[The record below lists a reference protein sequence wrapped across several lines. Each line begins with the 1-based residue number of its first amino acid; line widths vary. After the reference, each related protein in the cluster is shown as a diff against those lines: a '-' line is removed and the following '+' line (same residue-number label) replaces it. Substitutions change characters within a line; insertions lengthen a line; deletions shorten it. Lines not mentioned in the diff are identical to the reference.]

1 MNNVQFKNN
10 VMMIKK
16 TLILTAILLVYQGY
30 SQSKLDGYIEVGL
43 KNNEVIKQHNF
54 DINKSMWAL
63 KEARSLFYPT
73 VSLNG
78 SYTKAEGGRTIDI
91 PIGDM
96 LNPVYSTL
104 NQITNSNAFP
114 TLENQSVL
122 INPDNFYDAKIHTTM
137 PLLNFEIIYN
147 KRIKAQQ
154 TTLQKIELEIYQRE
168 LVKDIK
174 IAYYK
179 YLQSLEGIKIY
190 EDALALVTENQRVNQ
205 SLFKNDKIN
214 RTAVLRSDNEVV
226 RIAANLETAKQV
238 SNNARAYFN
247 FLLNQKLDTQIMVD
261 EINENVP
268 SALVEGNTENRE
280 ELKKLDQV
288 KELNENITKL
298 TKSHWFPTLSGFADF
313 GVQDFD
319 FEMNKD
325 SRYYFAGLGL
335 EWNIFSGNKNKYKLK
350 QVEEDNK
357 KISSQI
363 DNIKQ
368 QLLLQ
373 FQVSQ
378 NNIKSALEQF
388 HADKN
393 QKESAKK
400 YNDDITKLYK
410 EGQAIYIELLDA
422 QNQWVNAQLNTN
434 ISLYN
439 SWIAFAEME
448 RANATF
454 TFK

>member
-1 MNNVQFKNN
+1 MYI
-10 VMMIKK
+10 MIKNAV
-16 TLILTAILLVYQGY
+16 ILTVILLGYQGY
-30 SQSKLDGYIEVGL
+30 SQSKLDGYIETGL
-43 KNNEVIKQHNF
+43 KNNEVIKQHYF
-54 DINKSMWAL
+54 DINKSVYAL

-78 SYTKAEGGRTIDI
+78 SYTRAEGGRTIDI
-91 PIGDM
+91 PVGDM
-96 LNPVYSTL
+96 LNPVYNTL
-104 NQITNSNAFP
+104 NQMTNSKAFP

-147 KRIKAQQ
+147 ERIKSQQ
-154 TTLQKIELEIYQRE
+154 ASLQQIELEIYKRE
-168 LVKDIK
+168 LVKEIK

-179 YLQSLEGIKIY
+179 YLQSIEGIKIY
-190 EDALALVTENQRVNQ
+190 QDALALVKENQRVNQ

-214 RTAVLRSDNEVV
+214 RTAVLRSDNEVI
-226 RIAANLETAKQV
+226 RIQANLETAKQV
-238 SNNARAYFN
+238 SNNAKSYFN
-247 FLLNQKLDTQIMVD
+247 FLLNEKLDSDIETDDNEVLPIDAVTENTQ
-261 EINENVP
+261 
-268 SALVEGNTENRE
+268 NRE
-280 ELKKLDQV
+280 ELLKLTQV
-288 KELNENITKL
+288 KELNETVGKL
-298 TKSHWFPTLSGFADF
+298 TQSYWFPTVSGFADF
-313 GVQDFD
+313 GFQDFD
-319 FEMNKD
+319 FDVNKD

-335 EWNIFSGNKNKYKLK
+335 QWNIFSGNKNKYKLK
-350 QVEEDNK
+350 QVEEDTK
-357 KISSQI
+357 KISSQT
-363 DNIKQ
+363 DNVRQ

-378 NNIKSALEQF
+378 NNLKSALEQF
-388 HADKN
+388 YANKN

-434 ISLYN
+434 IALYN
-439 SWIAFAEME
+439 SWIAFAELE

-454 TFK
+454 TLKN

>member
-1 MNNVQFKNN
+1 M
-10 VMMIKK
+10 KK
-16 TLILTAILLVYQGY
+16 TLILMTILLGYYGY
-30 SQSKLDGYIEVGL
+30 SQSKLDGYIETGL

-54 DINKSMWAL
+54 DINKSMYAL

-96 LNPVYSTL
+96 LNPVYNTL

-147 KRIKAQQ
+147 KRIKNQQ
-154 TTLQKIELEIYQRE
+154 TSLQKIELEIYQRE
-168 LVKDIK
+168 LVKEIK

-179 YLQSLEGIKIY
+179 YIQSVEGIKIY
-190 EDALALVTENQRVNQ
+190 EDALALVKENQRVNK
-205 SLFKNDKIN
+205 SLFKNEKIN
-214 RTAVLRSDNEVV
+214 RTAVLRSDNEVI
-226 RIAANLETAKQV
+226 RIQANLETAKQN
-238 SNNARAYFN
+238 SNNARSYFN
-247 FLLNQKLDTQIMVD
+247 FLLNEKLDAAIEVD
-261 EINENVP
+261 ENETPPIDAV
-268 SALVEGNTENRE
+268 SENTQNRE
-280 ELKKLDQV
+280 ELKKLTQA
-288 KELNENITKL
+288 KEINDNVSKL
-298 TKSHWFPTLSGFADF
+298 TQSYWFPKVNGFADF
-313 GVQDFD
+313 GIQDFD
-319 FEMNKD
+319 FEVNKQ
-325 SRYYFAGLGL
+325 SRYYFAGVGL

-350 QVEEDNK
+350 QTEEDSK

-363 DNIKQ
+363 DNVKQ

-378 NNIKSALEQF
+378 NNLKSALEQF
-388 HADKN
+388 YADKN

-400 YNDDITKLYK
+400 YNEDITKLYK

-434 ISLYN
+434 IALYN
-439 SWIAFAEME
+439 SWIAFAELE

-454 TFK
+454 TLNN

>member
-1 MNNVQFKNN
+1 MKLKVVTYLFLCFGLN
-10 VMMIKK
+10 
-16 TLILTAILLVYQGY
+16 GY
-30 SQSKLDGYIEVGL
+30 SQNKLDDYIKIGL
-43 KNNEVIKQHNF
+43 QNNEVIKQYNF

-91 PIGDM
+91 PVGDM
-96 LNPVYSTL
+96 LNPVYTTL

-137 PLLNFEIIYN
+137 ALLNFEIIYN
-147 KRIKAQQ
+147 KRIKTQQ

-190 EDALALVTENQRVNQ
+190 QDALALVTENQRVNH

-226 RIAANLETAKQV
+226 RIVANLETAKQV
-238 SNNARAYFN
+238 SHNARAYFN

-261 EINENVP
+261 ENNENIP
-268 SALVEGNTENRE
+268 IALVEGNTENRE

-288 KELNENITKL
+288 KEINDNVNKL
-298 TKSHWFPTLSGFADF
+298 TKSHWYPTLSGFVDF
-313 GVQDFD
+313 GVQGFD
-319 FEMNKD
+319 FEMNKN

-357 KISSQI
+357 KITSQI
-363 DNIKQ
+363 DNVKQ

-373 FQVSQ
+373 FQVTQ
-378 NNIKSALEQF
+378 NNLKSALEQF

-454 TFK
+454 NLNKSKIK

>member
-1 MNNVQFKNN
+1 MKVKIL
-10 VMMIKK
+10 VL
-16 TLILTAILLVYQGY
+16 LIYGVGARSY
-30 SQSKLDGYIEVGL
+30 SQEKLEGYIKTGL
-43 KNNEVIKQHNF
+43 QNNEVIRQHNF
-54 DINKSMWAL
+54 DITKSIYAL

-73 VSLNG
+73 VSLNAN
-78 SYTKAEGGRTIDI
+78 YTKADGGRTIDI

-104 NQITNSNAFP
+104 NQIMNSNAFP
-114 TLENQSVL
+114 ALQNQSVL

-168 LVKDIK
+168 LVKEVK

-190 EDALALVTENQRVNQ
+190 EDALALVGENQRVNH
-205 SLFKNDKIN
+205 SLFKNEKIN
-214 RTAVLRSDNEVV
+214 RTAVLRSDNEVI
-226 RIAANLETAKQV
+226 RIAANLETARQAG
-238 SNNARAYFN
+238 NNARAYFN
-247 FLLNQKLDTQIMVD
+247 FLLNRKLDTEIVAD
-261 EINENVP
+261 ENKENVP
-268 SALVEGNTENRE
+268 DALVEENIQNRE
-280 ELKKLDQV
+280 ELKKLDQAS
-288 KELNENITKL
+288 EINGNLSRL
-298 TKSHWFPTLSGFADF
+298 AKSHWFPTLSGFADF
-313 GVQDFD
+313 GFQDFD
-319 FEMNKD
+319 FEVDKD
-325 SRYYFAGLGL
+325 SRYYFAGIGL
-335 EWNIFSGNKNKYKLK
+335 EWNLFSGNKNKYKLK
-350 QVEEDNK
+350 QIELDAK
-357 KISSQI
+357 KISSQT
-363 DNIKQ
+363 DNVRQ

-378 NNIKSALEQF
+378 NNLKSALEQF
-388 HADKN
+388 YADRN
-393 QKESAKK
+393 QKVAAKK

-422 QNQWVNAQLNTN
+422 QNQWINAQLNAN

-439 SWIAFAEME
+439 SWIAFSEME

>member
-1 MNNVQFKNN
+1 MK
-10 VMMIKK
+10 IK
-16 TLILTAILLVYQGY
+16 LTFAILCLGY
-30 SQSKLDGYIEVGL
+30 LGYAQNKLETYIQNGL
-43 KNNEVIKQHNF
+43 KNNEVIRQHNF
-54 DINKSMWAL
+54 DICKSMYAL
-63 KEARSLFYPT
+63 KEARALFYPT

-78 SYTKAEGGRTIDI
+78 SHTKAEGGRTIDI

-114 TLENQSVL
+114 MLENQSVL

-147 KRIKAQQ
+147 KRIKTQQ

-168 LVKDIK
+168 LVKEIK

-179 YLQSLEGIKIY
+179 YLQSVEGIKIY
-190 EDALALVTENQRVNQ
+190 EDALALVKENQRVNQ
-205 SLFKNDKIN
+205 ALFKNEKIN
-214 RTAVLRSDNEVV
+214 RTAVLRSDNEVI
-226 RIAANLETAKQV
+226 RIQANLETARQT
-238 SNNARAYFN
+238 SNNARSYFN
-247 FLLNQKLDTQIMVD
+247 FLLNQKLDTAIETDQSEAPPIEVLSENTQNREELQKLTQAK
-261 EINENVP
+261 EINENV
-268 SALVEGNTENRE
+268 S
-280 ELKKLDQV
+280 
-288 KELNENITKL
+288 KL
-298 TKSHWFPTLSGFADF
+298 TSSYWLPKVNGFADF
-313 GVQDFD
+313 GIQDFD
-319 FEMNKD
+319 FEADKN
-325 SRYYFAGLGL
+325 SRYYFAGVGL
-335 EWNIFSGNKNKYKLK
+335 EWNIFSGNKNKWKLK
-350 QVEEDNK
+350 QVEEDSK
-357 KISSQI
+357 KIISQT
-363 DNIKQ
+363 DNVKQ

-378 NNIKSALEQF
+378 NNLKSALEQF
-388 HADKN
+388 YADKN
-393 QKESAKK
+393 QKQSAKK

-439 SWIAFAEME
+439 SWIAFAELE

-454 TFK
+454 TFN

>member
-1 MNNVQFKNN
+1 
-10 VMMIKK
+10 MINKTL
-16 TLILTAILLVYQGY
+16 TLILVLLGYLGY
-30 SQSKLDGYIEVGL
+30 SQNKLDGYIEVAL

-63 KEARSLFYPT
+63 KEARSLFSPT

-96 LNPVYSTL
+96 LNPVYNTL

-147 KRIKAQQ
+147 KRIRTQQ
-154 TTLQKIELEIYQRE
+154 MTLQKIELEIYQRE

-174 IAYYK
+174 IAYYR

-190 EDALALVTENQRVNQ
+190 EDALALVKENQRVNY

-214 RTAVLRSDNEVV
+214 RTAVLRSDNEVI

-247 FLLNQKLDTQIMVD
+247 FLLNQKLDTQIVVD
-261 EINENVP
+261 ENKDNVP
-268 SALVEGNTENRE
+268 DALVEENTLNRE

-288 KELNENITKL
+288 KEINDNVSKL

-313 GVQDFD
+313 GIQDFD
-319 FEMNKD
+319 FDVNKD
-325 SRYYFAGLGL
+325 SRYYFAGIGL

-350 QVEEDNK
+350 QVEQDTK

-363 DNIKQ
+363 DNVKQ

-378 NNIKSALEQF
+378 NNLKSALEQF

-400 YNDDITKLYK
+400 YNEDITRLYK

-422 QNQWVNAQLNTN
+422 QNQWVNAQLNAN

>member
-1 MNNVQFKNN
+1 MFNL
-10 VMMIKK
+10 K
-16 TLILTAILLVYQGY
+16 TMYSKMKIVVNLAIICFGYLGY
-30 SQSKLDGYIEVGL
+30 SQSRLDSYIQTGL
-43 KNNEVIKQHNF
+43 KNNEIIKQHNF
-54 DINKSMWAL
+54 DINKSMYAL

-96 LNPVYSTL
+96 LNPVYNTL

-114 TLENQSVL
+114 ALENQSVL

-137 PLLNFEIIYN
+137 PLLNYEIIYN
-147 KRIKAQQ
+147 ERIKNQQ
-154 TTLQKIELEIYQRE
+154 TSLQKIELEIYQRE
-168 LVKDIK
+168 LVKEIK

-179 YLQSLEGIKIY
+179 YLQSVEGIKIY
-190 EDALALVTENQRVNQ
+190 QDALALVKENQRVNQ

-214 RTAVLRSDNEVV
+214 RTAVLRSDNEVI
-226 RIAANLETAKQV
+226 RIQANLETAKQT
-238 SNNARAYFN
+238 SNNAKSYFN
-247 FLLNQKLDTQIMVD
+247 FLLNEKLDTAIETDQSEALPI
-261 EINENVP
+261 EALSEN
-268 SALVEGNTENRE
+268 TQNRE
-280 ELKKLDQV
+280 ELQKLTQV
-288 KELNENITKL
+288 KEINDNVSKL
-298 TKSHWFPTLSGFADF
+298 TQSYWFPKVNGFADF
-313 GVQDFD
+313 GIQDFD
-319 FEMNKD
+319 FEVNKQ

-335 EWNIFSGNKNKYKLK
+335 EWNIFSGNKNKFKLK

-357 KISSQI
+357 KINSQI
-363 DNIKQ
+363 DNVKQ

-373 FQVSQ
+373 FQVSR
-378 NNIKSALEQF
+378 NNLKSALEQF
-388 HADKN
+388 YADKN
-393 QKESAKK
+393 QKESSKK

-434 ISLYN
+434 IALYN
-439 SWIAFAEME
+439 SWIAFAELE

-454 TFK
+454 TFN

>member
-1 MNNVQFKNN
+1 MK
-10 VMMIKK
+10 IK
-16 TLILTAILLVYQGY
+16 LTFAILCLGY
-30 SQSKLDGYIEVGL
+30 LGYAQNKLETYIQTGL
-43 KNNEVIKQHNF
+43 KNNEVIRQHNF
-54 DINKSMWAL
+54 DINKSMYAL
-63 KEARSLFYPT
+63 KEARALFYPT

-114 TLENQSVL
+114 MLENQSVL

-147 KRIKAQQ
+147 KRIKTQQ

-168 LVKDIK
+168 LVKEIK

-179 YLQSLEGIKIY
+179 YLQSVEGIKIY
-190 EDALALVTENQRVNQ
+190 EDALALVKENQRVNQ
-205 SLFKNDKIN
+205 ALFRNEKIN
-214 RTAVLRSDNEVV
+214 RTAVLRSDNEVI
-226 RIAANLETAKQV
+226 RIQANLETARQT
-238 SNNARAYFN
+238 SNNARSYFN
-247 FLLNQKLDTQIMVD
+247 FLLNQKLDAAIETDESEVPPIEVLSENTQNREELQKLTQAK
-261 EINENVP
+261 EINENV
-268 SALVEGNTENRE
+268 S
-280 ELKKLDQV
+280 
-288 KELNENITKL
+288 KL
-298 TKSHWFPTLSGFADF
+298 TNSYWLPKVNGFADF
-313 GVQDFD
+313 GIQDFD
-319 FEMNKD
+319 FEADKN
-325 SRYYFAGLGL
+325 SRYYFAGVGL
-335 EWNIFSGNKNKYKLK
+335 EWNIFSGNKNKWKLK
-350 QVEEDNK
+350 QVEEDSK
-357 KISSQI
+357 KIISQT
-363 DNIKQ
+363 DNVKQ

-378 NNIKSALEQF
+378 NNLKSALEQF
-388 HADKN
+388 NADKN
-393 QKESAKK
+393 QKQSAKK

-439 SWIAFAEME
+439 SWIAFAELE

-454 TFK
+454 TFN

>member
-1 MNNVQFKNN
+1 MKIIVNF
-10 VMMIKK
+10 
-16 TLILTAILLVYQGY
+16 AILCFGYLGY
-30 SQSKLDGYIEVGL
+30 SQSRLDSYIQTGL

-54 DINKSMWAL
+54 DINKSMYAL
-63 KEARSLFYPT
+63 KEARALFYPT

-78 SYTKAEGGRTIDI
+78 NYTKADGGRTIDI
-91 PIGDM
+91 PIGDL
-96 LNPVYSTL
+96 LNPVYNTL

-114 TLENQSVL
+114 TLANQSVL

-147 KRIKAQQ
+147 KRIKSQQ
-154 TTLQKIELEIYQRE
+154 TSLQKIELEIYQRE
-168 LVKDIK
+168 LVKEIK

-179 YLQSLEGIKIY
+179 YLQSVEGVKIY
-190 EDALALVTENQRVNQ
+190 QDALVLVKENQRVNQ

-214 RTAVLRSDNEVV
+214 RTAVLRSDNEVI
-226 RIAANLETAKQV
+226 RISANLETAKQT
-238 SNNARAYFN
+238 SNNARSYFN
-247 FLLNQKLDTQIMVD
+247 FLLNEKLDSSIEAEESDALPTEATSENTQNREELQKLTQVK
-261 EINENVP
+261 EINENV
-268 SALVEGNTENRE
+268 S
-280 ELKKLDQV
+280 
-288 KELNENITKL
+288 KL
-298 TKSHWFPTLSGFADF
+298 TNSYWFPKVSGFADF
-313 GVQDFD
+313 GIQDFD
-319 FEMNKD
+319 FEVNKQ
-325 SRYYFAGLGL
+325 SRYYFAGAGL
-335 EWNIFSGNKNKYKLK
+335 EWNIFSGNKNKFKLK
-350 QVEEDNK
+350 QVQEDSK

-363 DNIKQ
+363 DNVKQ

-378 NNIKSALEQF
+378 NNLKAALEQF
-388 HADKN
+388 NADKN
-393 QKESAKK
+393 QKVAAKK

-439 SWIAFAEME
+439 SWIAFAELE

-454 TFK
+454 TFN

>member
-1 MNNVQFKNN
+1 
-10 VMMIKK
+10 MIKNAV
-16 TLILTAILLVYQGY
+16 ILTVILLGYQGY
-30 SQSKLDGYIEVGL
+30 SQSKLDGYIETGL
-43 KNNEVIKQHNF
+43 KNNEVIKQYYF
-54 DINKSMWAL
+54 DINKSVYAL

-78 SYTKAEGGRTIDI
+78 SYTRAEGGRTIDI
-91 PIGDM
+91 PVGDM
-96 LNPVYSTL
+96 LNPVYNTL
-104 NQITNSNAFP
+104 NQMTNSKAFP

-147 KRIKAQQ
+147 ERIKSQQ
-154 TTLQKIELEIYQRE
+154 ASLQQIELEIYKRE
-168 LVKDIK
+168 LVKEIK

-179 YLQSLEGIKIY
+179 YLQSIEGIKIY
-190 EDALALVTENQRVNQ
+190 QDALALVKENQRVNQ

-214 RTAVLRSDNEVV
+214 RTAVLRSDNEVI
-226 RIAANLETAKQV
+226 RIQANLETAKQV
-238 SNNARAYFN
+238 SNNAKSYFN
-247 FLLNQKLDTQIMVD
+247 FLLNEKLDSNIETDDNETLPIDAVTENTQ
-261 EINENVP
+261 
-268 SALVEGNTENRE
+268 NRE
-280 ELKKLDQV
+280 ELLKLTQI
-288 KELNENITKL
+288 KELNETVGKL
-298 TKSHWFPTLSGFADF
+298 TQSHWFPTVSGFADF
-313 GVQDFD
+313 GFQDFD
-319 FEMNKD
+319 FDVNKD

-335 EWNIFSGNKNKYKLK
+335 QWNIFSGNKNKYKLK
-350 QVEEDNK
+350 QVEEDTK
-357 KISSQI
+357 KISSQT
-363 DNIKQ
+363 DNVKQ

-378 NNIKSALEQF
+378 NNLKSALEQF
-388 HADKN
+388 YANKN

-434 ISLYN
+434 IALYN
-439 SWIAFAEME
+439 SWIAYAELE

-454 TFK
+454 TLKN

>member
-10 VMMIKK
+10 VIMIKK
-16 TLILTAILLVYQGY
+16 TLILIAILLEYQVY
-30 SQSKLDGYIEVGL
+30 SQDKLGGYIEVGL

-54 DINKSMWAL
+54 DISKSMYAL

-73 VSLNG
+73 VSLNAN
-78 SYTKAEGGRTIDI
+78 YTVADGGRTIDI
-91 PIGDM
+91 PVGDM
-96 LNPVYSTL
+96 LNPVYNTL

-114 TLENQSVL
+114 TIENQSVL

-147 KRIKAQQ
+147 KRIKNQQ
-154 TTLQKIELEIYQRE
+154 TSLQKIELEIYQRE

-174 IAYYK
+174 IAYYR

-190 EDALALVTENQRVNQ
+190 EDALALVTENQRVNH

-214 RTAVLRSDNEVV
+214 RTAVLRSDNEVI
-226 RIAANLETAKQV
+226 RIAAQLETAKQV

-247 FLLNQKLDTQIMVD
+247 FLLNQKLDTQIVVD
-261 EINENVP
+261 ENNKNLP
-268 SALVEGNTENRE
+268 DTLVEESTQDRE
-280 ELKKLDQV
+280 ELKKLNQV
-288 KELNENITKL
+288 KEINDNVSKL
-298 TKSHWFPTLSGFADF
+298 TKSHWLPTLSGFADF
-313 GVQDFD
+313 GFQDFD
-319 FEMNKD
+319 FDVNKG
-325 SRYYFAGLGL
+325 SRYYFAGLSL

-350 QVEEDNK
+350 QVEQDTK

-363 DNIKQ
+363 DNVKQ

-378 NNIKSALEQF
+378 NNLKSALEQYY
-388 HADKN
+388 ADKN

-400 YNDDITKLYK
+400 YNDDITRLYK

-422 QNQWVNAQLNTN
+422 QNQWVNAQLNAN

>member
-1 MNNVQFKNN
+1 
-10 VMMIKK
+10 MIKQA
-16 TLILTAILLVYQGY
+16 LILTTILLGYQGY
-30 SQSKLDGYIEVGL
+30 SQSKLDRYIESGL

-54 DINKSMWAL
+54 DINKSMYAL

-73 VSLNG
+73 VTLNG
-78 SYTKAEGGRTIDI
+78 NYTKAEGGRTIDI
-91 PIGDM
+91 PIGDL

-114 TLENQSVL
+114 TLQNQSVL

-147 KRIKAQQ
+147 KRIKSQQ
-154 TTLQKIELEIYQRE
+154 ASLQKIELEIYQRE
-168 LVKDIK
+168 LVKEIK

-179 YLQSLEGIKIY
+179 YLQSKEGIKIY
-190 EDALALVTENQRVNQ
+190 EDAQKLVKENQRVNQ
-205 SLFKNDKIN
+205 SLFKNNKIN
-214 RTAVLRSDNEVV
+214 RTVVLRSDNEVI
-226 RIAANLETAKQV
+226 RIEANLETAKQN
-238 SNNARAYFN
+238 SKNAQVYFN
-247 FLLNQKLDTQIMVD
+247 FLLNEKLDATIETDANETLPNDMVAD
-261 EINENVP
+261 
-268 SALVEGNTENRE
+268 NTPNRE
-280 ELKKLDQV
+280 ELKKLNQV
-288 KELNENITKL
+288 KELNGTVGKL
-298 TKSHWFPTLSGFADF
+298 TQSHWFPTLSGFADF
-313 GVQDFD
+313 GFQDFD
-319 FEMNKD
+319 FEVNKD
-325 SRYYFAGLGL
+325 SRYYFAGVGL
-335 EWNIFSGNKNKYKLK
+335 QWNIFSGNKNKYKLK

-357 KISSQI
+357 KIISQT
-363 DNIKQ
+363 DNVKQ

-378 NNIKSALEQF
+378 NNLKSALEQF
-388 HADKN
+388 NADKN

>member
-1 MNNVQFKNN
+1 MYKIMKNV
-10 VMMIKK
+10 I
-16 TLILTAILLVYQGY
+16 TLVLLCCGFLGY
-30 SQSKLDGYIEVGL
+30 SQSKLDNYILIGL
-43 KNNEVIKQHNF
+43 KSNEVIKQHNF
-54 DINKSMWAL
+54 DITKSVYAL

-73 VSLNG
+73 VSLNAN
-78 SYTKAEGGRTIDI
+78 YTVADGGRTIDI

-114 TLENQSVL
+114 TLQNQSVL

-147 KRIKAQQ
+147 KRIKSQQ
-154 TTLQKIELEIYQRE
+154 SSLQKIELEIYERE
-168 LVKDIK
+168 LVKEIK

-179 YLQSLEGIKIY
+179 YLQSIEGVHIY
-190 EDALALVTENQRVNQ
+190 EDALKLVKENQRVNR

-214 RTAVLRSDNEVV
+214 RTAVLRSDNEVI
-226 RIAANLETAKQV
+226 RIEANLETAKQT
-238 SNNARAYFN
+238 SNNAKSYFN
-247 FLLNQKLDTQIMVD
+247 FLINQKLDSEIEIDSDNENLPNVMVSENTLNREELSKLNQVS
-261 EINENVP
+261 EINENV
-268 SALVEGNTENRE
+268 N
-280 ELKKLDQV
+280 
-288 KELNENITKL
+288 KL
-298 TKSHWFPTLSGFADF
+298 TQSYWYPKLSGFADVGF
-313 GVQDFD
+313 QDFD
-319 FEMNKD
+319 FEVNKD

-335 EWNIFSGNKNKYKLK
+335 EWNIFSGNKNKYKIK
-350 QVEEDNK
+350 QVELDSQKINSQTDNV
-357 KISSQI
+357 
-363 DNIKQ
+363 KQ

-373 FQVSQ
+373 FQISQ
-378 NNIKSALEQF
+378 NNLKSALEQF

-393 QKESAKK
+393 QKQSAQK
-400 YNDDITKLYK
+400 YNEDITKLYK

>member
-1 MNNVQFKNN
+1 
-10 VMMIKK
+10 MIKNAV
-16 TLILTAILLVYQGY
+16 ILTVILLGYQGY
-30 SQSKLDGYIEVGL
+30 SQSKLDGYIETGL
-43 KNNEVIKQHNF
+43 KNNEVIKQHYF
-54 DINKSMWAL
+54 DINKSVYAL

-78 SYTKAEGGRTIDI
+78 SYTRAEGGRTIDI
-91 PIGDM
+91 PVGDM
-96 LNPVYSTL
+96 LNPVYNTL
-104 NQITNSNAFP
+104 NQMTNSKAFP

-147 KRIKAQQ
+147 ERIKSQQ
-154 TTLQKIELEIYQRE
+154 ASLQQIELEIYKRE
-168 LVKDIK
+168 LVKEIK

-179 YLQSLEGIKIY
+179 YLQSIEGIKIY
-190 EDALALVTENQRVNQ
+190 QDALALVKENQRVNQ

-214 RTAVLRSDNEVV
+214 RTAVLRSDNEVI
-226 RIAANLETAKQV
+226 RIQANLETAKQV
-238 SNNARAYFN
+238 SNNAKSYFN
-247 FLLNQKLDTQIMVD
+247 FLLNEKLDSDIETDDNEVLPIDAVTENTQ
-261 EINENVP
+261 
-268 SALVEGNTENRE
+268 NRE
-280 ELKKLDQV
+280 ELLKLTQV
-288 KELNENITKL
+288 KELNETVGKL
-298 TKSHWFPTLSGFADF
+298 TQSYWFPTVSGFADF
-313 GVQDFD
+313 GFQDFD
-319 FEMNKD
+319 FDVNKD

-335 EWNIFSGNKNKYKLK
+335 QWNIFSGNKNKYKLK
-350 QVEEDNK
+350 QVEEDTK
-357 KISSQI
+357 KISSQT
-363 DNIKQ
+363 DNVRQ

-378 NNIKSALEQF
+378 NNLKSALEQF
-388 HADKN
+388 YANKN

-434 ISLYN
+434 IALYN
-439 SWIAFAEME
+439 SWIAFAELE

-454 TFK
+454 TLKN

>member
-1 MNNVQFKNN
+1 MKIIVNF
-10 VMMIKK
+10 
-16 TLILTAILLVYQGY
+16 AIICFGYLGY
-30 SQSKLDGYIEVGL
+30 SQSRLDSYIQTGL

-54 DINKSMWAL
+54 DINKSMYAL

-96 LNPVYSTL
+96 LNPVYNTL

-114 TLENQSVL
+114 ALENQSVL

-137 PLLNFEIIYN
+137 PLLNYEIIYN
-147 KRIKAQQ
+147 KRIKNQQ
-154 TTLQKIELEIYQRE
+154 TSLQKIELEIYQRE
-168 LVKDIK
+168 LVKEIK

-179 YLQSLEGIKIY
+179 YLQSVEGIKIY
-190 EDALALVTENQRVNQ
+190 QDALALVKENQRVNQ

-214 RTAVLRSDNEVV
+214 RTAVLRSDNEVI
-226 RIAANLETAKQV
+226 RIQANLETAKQT
-238 SNNARAYFN
+238 SNNAKSYFN
-247 FLLNQKLDTQIMVD
+247 FLLNEKLDTAIETDQSEALPI
-261 EINENVP
+261 EALSEN
-268 SALVEGNTENRE
+268 TQNRE
-280 ELKKLDQV
+280 ELQKLTQV
-288 KELNENITKL
+288 KEINDNVSKL
-298 TKSHWFPTLSGFADF
+298 TQSYWFPKVNGFADF
-313 GVQDFD
+313 GIQDFD
-319 FEMNKD
+319 FEVNKQ
-325 SRYYFAGLGL
+325 SRYYFAGVGL
-335 EWNIFSGNKNKYKLK
+335 EWNIFSGNKNKFKLK

-363 DNIKQ
+363 DNVKQ

-378 NNIKSALEQF
+378 NNLKSALEQF
-388 HADKN
+388 YADRN
-393 QKESAKK
+393 QKESSKK

-434 ISLYN
+434 IALYN
-439 SWIAFAEME
+439 SWIAFAELE

-454 TFK
+454 TFN

>member
-1 MNNVQFKNN
+1 MKLKVVTYLFLCFGLN
-10 VMMIKK
+10 
-16 TLILTAILLVYQGY
+16 GY
-30 SQSKLDGYIEVGL
+30 SQNKLDDYIKIGL
-43 KNNEVIKQHNF
+43 QNNEVIKQHNF

-91 PIGDM
+91 PVGDM
-96 LNPVYSTL
+96 LNPVYTTL

-122 INPDNFYDAKIHTTM
+122 INPDNFYDVKIHTTM

-147 KRIKAQQ
+147 KRIKTQQ

-190 EDALALVTENQRVNQ
+190 QDALALVTENQRVNH

-226 RIAANLETAKQV
+226 RIVANLETAKQV
-238 SNNARAYFN
+238 SHNARAYFN

-261 EINENVP
+261 ENNENIP

-280 ELKKLDQV
+280 ELKKLNQV
-288 KELNENITKL
+288 KEINDNINKL
-298 TKSHWFPTLSGFADF
+298 TKSHWYPTLSGFADF
-313 GVQDFD
+313 GVQGFD
-319 FEMNKD
+319 FEMNKN

-357 KISSQI
+357 KITSQI
-363 DNIKQ
+363 DNVKQ

-373 FQVSQ
+373 FQVTQ
-378 NNIKSALEQF
+378 NNLKSALEQF

-454 TFK
+454 NLNKSKIK

>member
-1 MNNVQFKNN
+1 MINNPF
-10 VMMIKK
+10 
-16 TLILTAILLVYQGY
+16 TLMLVLLGYLGY
-30 SQSKLDGYIEVGL
+30 SQSKLDGYIEVAL

-54 DINKSMWAL
+54 DISKSMWAL
-63 KEARSLFYPT
+63 KEARSQFSPT
-73 VSLNG
+73 VSLNAN
-78 SYTKAEGGRTIDI
+78 YTVADGGRTIDI

-96 LNPVYSTL
+96 LNPVYNTL

-114 TLENQSVL
+114 SLQNQSVL

-147 KRIKAQQ
+147 KKIKNQQ
-154 TTLQKIELEIYQRE
+154 TSLQKIELEIYQRE

-190 EDALALVTENQRVNQ
+190 EDALVLVKENQRVNH

-214 RTAVLRSDNEVV
+214 RTAVLRSDNEVI
-226 RIAANLETAKQV
+226 RIAANLETAKQL
-238 SNNARAYFN
+238 SNNARSYFN
-247 FLLNQKLDTQIMVD
+247 FLINQKLDTEIAIDENKESLPNVMVTENTMNREEISKLNQVS
-261 EINENVP
+261 EINENV
-268 SALVEGNTENRE
+268 N
-280 ELKKLDQV
+280 
-288 KELNENITKL
+288 KL
-298 TKSHWFPTLSGFADF
+298 TKSYWYPKLSGFSDVGF
-313 GVQDFD
+313 QDFD
-319 FEMNKD
+319 FEINKD

-350 QVEEDNK
+350 QVEQDTK

-363 DNIKQ
+363 DNVKQ

-378 NNIKSALEQF
+378 NNLKSALEQF
-388 HADKN
+388 NADKN
-393 QKESAKK
+393 QKESSRK
-400 YNDDITKLYK
+400 YNDDITRLYK

-422 QNQWVNAQLNTN
+422 QNQWVNAQLNAN

>member
-1 MNNVQFKNN
+1 MYKIMKNA
-10 VMMIKK
+10 I
-16 TLILTAILLVYQGY
+16 TLVLLCYGFLGY
-30 SQSKLDGYIEVGL
+30 SQSKLDNYILIGL
-43 KNNEVIKQHNF
+43 KSNEVIKQHNF
-54 DINKSMWAL
+54 DIKKSVYAL

-73 VSLNG
+73 VSLNAN
-78 SYTKAEGGRTIDI
+78 YTVADGGRTIDI

-114 TLENQSVL
+114 ALQNQSVL

-147 KRIKAQQ
+147 KRIKSQQ
-154 TTLQKIELEIYQRE
+154 SSLQKIELEIYQRE
-168 LVKDIK
+168 LVKEIK

-179 YLQSLEGIKIY
+179 YLQSIEGVNIY
-190 EDALALVTENQRVNQ
+190 QDALKLVKENQRVNQ

-214 RTAVLRSDNEVV
+214 RTAVLRSDNEVI
-226 RIAANLETAKQV
+226 RIEANLETAKQT
-238 SNNARAYFN
+238 SNNAKSYFN
-247 FLLNQKLDTQIMVD
+247 FLINQKLDSEIEIDSDNENLPNVMVSENTLNREELSKLNQVS
-261 EINENVP
+261 EINENV
-268 SALVEGNTENRE
+268 N
-280 ELKKLDQV
+280 
-288 KELNENITKL
+288 KL
-298 TKSHWFPTLSGFADF
+298 TQSYWYPKLSGFADVGF
-313 GVQDFD
+313 QDFD
-319 FEMNKD
+319 FEVNKD

-335 EWNIFSGNKNKYKLK
+335 EWNIFSGNKNKYKIK
-350 QVEEDNK
+350 QVELDSQKINSQTDNV
-357 KISSQI
+357 
-363 DNIKQ
+363 KQ

-378 NNIKSALEQF
+378 NNLKSALEQF
-388 HADKN
+388 HADEN
-393 QKESAKK
+393 QKQSAQK
-400 YNDDITKLYK
+400 YNEDITKLYK

>member
-1 MNNVQFKNN
+1 
-10 VMMIKK
+10 MIKK
-16 TLILTAILLVYQGY
+16 TLTLVLALLGYLGY
-30 SQSKLDGYIEVGL
+30 SQDKLDGYIEAAL
-43 KNNEVIKQHNF
+43 ENNEVIRQHGF
-54 DINKSMWAL
+54 DISKSMWAL

-73 VSLNG
+73 VTLNG
-78 SYTKAEGGRTIDI
+78 SYTRAEGGRTIDI

-96 LNPVYSTL
+96 LNPVYNTL

-154 TTLQKIELEIYQRE
+154 TALQKIELEIYQRE
-168 LVKDIK
+168 LVKEVK

-190 EDALALVTENQRVNQ
+190 EDALMLVKENQRVNH
-205 SLFKNDKIN
+205 SLFKNEKIN
-214 RTAVLRSDNEVV
+214 RTAVLRSDNEVI
-226 RIAANLETAKQV
+226 RIAANLETARQAG
-238 SNNARAYFN
+238 NNARAYFN
-247 FLLNQKLDTQIMVD
+247 FLLNRKLDTQIVAD
-261 EINENVP
+261 ENKENVP
-268 SALVEGNTENRE
+268 DALVEENTQNRE
-280 ELKKLDQV
+280 ELKKLDQAS
-288 KELNENITKL
+288 EINGNLSRL
-298 TKSHWFPTLSGFADF
+298 AKSHWFPTLSGFADF
-313 GVQDFD
+313 GFQDFD
-319 FEMNKD
+319 FEVDKD

-335 EWNIFSGNKNKYKLK
+335 EWNLFSGNKNKYKLK
-350 QVEEDNK
+350 QIEQDAK
-357 KISSQI
+357 KISSQT
-363 DNIKQ
+363 DNVRQ

-378 NNIKSALEQF
+378 NNLKSALEQF
-388 HADKN
+388 YADRN
-393 QKESAKK
+393 QKVAAKK

-422 QNQWVNAQLNTN
+422 QNQWINAQLNAN

-439 SWIAFAEME
+439 SWMAFSEME

>member
-1 MNNVQFKNN
+1 MKNA
-10 VMMIKK
+10 I
-16 TLILTAILLVYQGY
+16 TLVLLCCGFLGY
-30 SQSKLDGYIEVGL
+30 SQSKLDNYILIGL
-43 KNNEVIKQHNF
+43 KSNEVIKQHNF
-54 DINKSMWAL
+54 DITKSVYAL

-73 VSLNG
+73 VSLNAN
-78 SYTKAEGGRTIDI
+78 YTVADGGRTIDI

-114 TLENQSVL
+114 TLQNQSVL

-147 KRIKAQQ
+147 KRIKSQQ
-154 TTLQKIELEIYQRE
+154 SSLQKIELEIYQRE
-168 LVKDIK
+168 LVKEIK

-179 YLQSLEGIKIY
+179 YLQSIEGVNIY
-190 EDALALVTENQRVNQ
+190 QDALRLVKENQRVNQ

-214 RTAVLRSDNEVV
+214 RTAVLRSDNEVI
-226 RIAANLETAKQV
+226 RIEANLETAKQT
-238 SNNARAYFN
+238 SNNAKSYFN
-247 FLLNQKLDTQIMVD
+247 FLINQKLDSEIEIDSDNENLPNVMVSENTLNREELSKLNQVS
-261 EINENVP
+261 EINENV
-268 SALVEGNTENRE
+268 N
-280 ELKKLDQV
+280 
-288 KELNENITKL
+288 KL
-298 TKSHWFPTLSGFADF
+298 TQSYWYPKLSGFADVGF
-313 GVQDFD
+313 QDFD
-319 FEMNKD
+319 FEVNKD

-335 EWNIFSGNKNKYKLK
+335 EWNIFSGNKNKYKIK
-350 QVEEDNK
+350 QVELDSQKINSQTDNV
-357 KISSQI
+357 
-363 DNIKQ
+363 KQ

-373 FQVSQ
+373 FQISQ
-378 NNIKSALEQF
+378 NNLKSALEQF

-393 QKESAKK
+393 QKQSAQK
-400 YNDDITKLYK
+400 YNEDITKLYK

>member
-1 MNNVQFKNN
+1 M
-10 VMMIKK
+10 KK
-16 TLILTAILLVYQGY
+16 VITLTLFCFGFLGY
-30 SQSKLDGYIEVGL
+30 SQSKLDNYIQIGL
-43 KNNEVIKQHNF
+43 KSNEVIKQHNF
-54 DINKSMWAL
+54 DINKSMYAL
-63 KEARSLFYPT
+63 KEAHALFYPT
-73 VSLNG
+73 VSLNAN
-78 SYTKAEGGRTIDI
+78 YTKADGGRTIDI

-96 LNPVYSTL
+96 LNPVYNTL

-114 TLENQSVL
+114 ALQNQSVL

-147 KRIKAQQ
+147 KRIKSQQ
-154 TTLQKIELEIYQRE
+154 TSLQKIELEIYQRE
-168 LVKDIK
+168 LVKEIK

-179 YLQSLEGIKIY
+179 YLQSIEGINIY
-190 EDALALVTENQRVNQ
+190 QDALKLVKENQRVNQ

-214 RTAVLRSDNEVV
+214 RTAVLRSDNEVI
-226 RIAANLETAKQV
+226 RIEANLETAKQV
-238 SNNARAYFN
+238 NSNAKTYFN
-247 FLLNQKLDTQIMVD
+247 FLINQKLDS
-261 EINENVP
+261 EIEIDVNNEATPTILVNENT
-268 SALVEGNTENRE
+268 SNRE
-280 ELKKLDQV
+280 ELS
-288 KELNENITKL
+288 KL
-298 TKSHWFPTLSGFADF
+298 TQVSEINSNVSKLTESYWYPKLSGFADF
-313 GVQDFD
+313 GFQDFD
-319 FEMNKD
+319 FEVNKQ
-325 SRYYFAGLGL
+325 SRYYFAGVGL

-350 QVEEDNK
+350 QVEEDSK
-357 KISSQI
+357 KISSQT
-363 DNIKQ
+363 DNVRQ

-378 NNIKSALEQF
+378 NNLKSALEQF
-388 HADKN
+388 NADKN

-400 YNDDITKLYK
+400 YNEDITKLYK

-439 SWIAFAEME
+439 SWIAFAELE

>member
-1 MNNVQFKNN
+1 
-10 VMMIKK
+10 MIKK
-16 TLILTAILLVYQGY
+16 TLTLTLILFGYLGY

-54 DINKSMWAL
+54 DINKSMYAL

-96 LNPVYSTL
+96 LNPVYNTL

-147 KRIKAQQ
+147 KRIKNQQ
-154 TTLQKIELEIYQRE
+154 TSLQKIELEIYQRE
-168 LVKDIK
+168 LVKEIK

-179 YLQSLEGIKIY
+179 YLQSVEGIKIY
-190 EDALALVTENQRVNQ
+190 EDALALVKENQRVNK
-205 SLFKNDKIN
+205 SLFKNEKIN
-214 RTAVLRSDNEVV
+214 RTAVLRSDNEVI
-226 RIAANLETAKQV
+226 RIEANLETAKQN
-238 SNNARAYFN
+238 SNNAQSYFN
-247 FLLNQKLDTQIMVD
+247 FLLNEKLDAVIEVD
-261 EINENVP
+261 ENEAPPIDAV
-268 SALVEGNTENRE
+268 SENTQNRE
-280 ELKKLDQV
+280 ELQKLNQA
-288 KELNENITKL
+288 KELNENVSKL
-298 TKSHWFPTLSGFADF
+298 TESYWFPKVNGFADF
-313 GVQDFD
+313 GIQDFD
-319 FEMNKD
+319 FEVNKQ
-325 SRYYFAGLGL
+325 SRYYFAGVGL
-335 EWNIFSGNKNKYKLK
+335 EWNIFSGNKNKYKLR

-363 DNIKQ
+363 DNVKQ

-378 NNIKSALEQF
+378 NNLKSALEQF
-388 HADKN
+388 EADKS

-434 ISLYN
+434 IALYN
-439 SWIAFAEME
+439 SWIAFAELE

>member
-1 MNNVQFKNN
+1 
-10 VMMIKK
+10 MINK
-16 TLILTAILLVYQGY
+16 TLTLVLALLGYLGY
-30 SQSKLDGYIEVGL
+30 SQSKLDGYIEVAL

-96 LNPVYSTL
+96 LNPVYNTL

-147 KRIKAQQ
+147 KRIITQQ

-190 EDALALVTENQRVNQ
+190 EDALALVKENQRVNH

-214 RTAVLRSDNEVV
+214 RTAVLRSDNEVI

-247 FLLNQKLDTQIMVD
+247 FLLNQKLDTQIIVD
-261 EINENVP
+261 ENKDNVP
-268 SALVEGNTENRE
+268 DALVEENTQNRE
-280 ELKKLDQV
+280 EIKKLEQV
-288 KELNENITKL
+288 KEINDNVSKL
-298 TKSHWFPTLSGFADF
+298 TKSRWFPTLSGFADF
-313 GVQDFD
+313 GFQDFD
-319 FEMNKD
+319 FEVNKD
-325 SRYYFAGLGL
+325 SRYYFAGLSL

-350 QVEEDNK
+350 QVEQETK

-363 DNIKQ
+363 DHVKQ

-373 FQVSQ
+373 FQISQ
-378 NNIKSALEQF
+378 NNLKSALEQF

-400 YNDDITKLYK
+400 YNADITKLYK

-422 QNQWVNAQLNTN
+422 QNQWVNAQLNAN

>member
-1 MNNVQFKNN
+1 
-10 VMMIKK
+10 MIRK
-16 TLILTAILLVYQGY
+16 TLTLTLIFLGYLGY
-30 SQSKLDGYIEVGL
+30 SQSKLDSYIEAGL

-54 DINKSMWAL
+54 DINKSMYAL

-96 LNPVYSTL
+96 LNPVYNTL

-122 INPDNFYDAKIHTTM
+122 INPDNFYDVKIHTTM

-147 KRIKAQQ
+147 KRIKNQQ
-154 TTLQKIELEIYQRE
+154 TSLQKIELEIYQRE
-168 LVKDIK
+168 LVKEIK

-179 YLQSLEGIKIY
+179 YLQSVEGIKIY
-190 EDALALVTENQRVNQ
+190 QDALALVKENQRVNK
-205 SLFKNDKIN
+205 SLFKNEKIN
-214 RTAVLRSDNEVV
+214 RTAVLRSDNEVI
-226 RIAANLETAKQV
+226 RIQANLETAKQN
-238 SNNARAYFN
+238 SNNAQSYFN
-247 FLLNQKLDTQIMVD
+247 FLLNEKLDTAIEVD
-261 EINENVP
+261 ENEVP
-268 SALVEGNTENRE
+268 PIDAVSENTQKRE
-280 ELKKLDQV
+280 ELQKLSQA
-288 KELNENITKL
+288 KEINDNVSKL
-298 TKSHWFPTLSGFADF
+298 TQSYWFPKVNGFADF
-313 GVQDFD
+313 GIQDFD
-319 FEMNKD
+319 FEVNKQ
-325 SRYYFAGLGL
+325 SRYYFAGVGL
-335 EWNIFSGNKNKYKLK
+335 EWNIFSGNKNKFKLK
-350 QVEEDNK
+350 QTEEDSK

-363 DNIKQ
+363 DNVKQ

-378 NNIKSALEQF
+378 NNLKSALEQF
-388 HADKN
+388 YADKN

-400 YNDDITKLYK
+400 YNEDITKLYK

-434 ISLYN
+434 IALYN
-439 SWIAFAEME
+439 SWIAFAELE

-454 TFK
+454 TFN